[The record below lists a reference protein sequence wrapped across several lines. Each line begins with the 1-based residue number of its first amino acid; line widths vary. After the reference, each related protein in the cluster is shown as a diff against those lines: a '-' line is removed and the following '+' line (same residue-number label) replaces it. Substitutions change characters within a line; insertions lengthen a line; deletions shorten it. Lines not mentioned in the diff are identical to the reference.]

1 LGIDERSLVLVLEV
15 ELATF
20 DKPKIMYEDI
30 FEGDEVAMLMWLVI
44 LDVGHY

>member
-1 LGIDERSLVLVLEV
+1 VLVLEV

-20 DKPKIMYEDI
+20 DKPKIMYESI
-30 FEGDEVAMLMWLVI
+30 FESDEVTMLVWSTI